1 MNKFLSKMT
10 NRHWC
15 SLLILLFVLIGLVIG
30 LNTWLPAQPKKIVK
44 AKARTELINMAALE
58 SIAAPVDQQASYLAL
73 YELGFWDGLLGQK
86 SIEVQSWRIMGGF
99 MRAKQS
105 YVVVKVADLPAQEL
119 KQGDE
124 LPDGSQIVRIRDSE
138 ICIRLAA
145 KSIAPFAREATKAAS
160 SPITVAQGRPASA
173 VAVVGSVARPSNIG
187 ASLPV
192 VAQWN
197 VLAEIKVGLKPYFV
211 VMPAALDLPQQAANS
226 ANTVKTVTPPG
237 DIIVNGEKVSFRSGV
252 VAKAEKSK
260 SSVVQPGDRLAT
272 QDYLLQPSKGVI
284 CLPLSGPALE
294 TR

>member
-1 MNKFLSKMT
+1 
-10 NRHWC
+10 
-15 SLLILLFVLIGLVIG
+15 
-30 LNTWLPAQPKKIVK
+30 
-44 AKARTELINMAALE
+44 
-58 SIAAPVDQQASYLAL
+58 
-73 YELGFWDGLLGQK
+73 
-86 SIEVQSWRIMGGF
+86 

-145 KSIAPFAREATKAAS
+145 KTIAPFAREATKAAS

-173 VAVVGSVARPSNIG
+173 VAVVTSVIRPNKMG

-211 VMPAALDLPQQAANS
+211 VMPATLDLPPPAANS
-226 ANTVKTVTPPG
+226 ANSANAVKTVTPPG
-237 DIIVNGEKVSFRSGV
+237 DIIVNGEKVSFRGGV